1 MCFKTDFVFTQFFK
15 KKKTHKELTMRRIG
29 VLVAILFFTVNLMA
43 QEGKEKTLPE
53 VTVKTMTGESFN
65 TLDIDN
71 DGDPIIISFWA
82 LWCHPCIKELTT
94 IADVYEEWQEDTG
107 VKLYAVSIDDA
118 RSTAKVGPLV
128 NGKAWE
134 YEVLLDPN
142 GDFKRAMNVN
152 MIPHTFVLD
161 GNKNIVWQHTSFS
174 EGAELDL
181 IEVIEKVKAGED
193 VSDH

>member
-1 MCFKTDFVFTQFFK
+1 MKKLVVFLALLLFT
-15 KKKTHKELTMRRIG
+15 G
-29 VLVAILFFTVNLMA
+29 VIFA
-43 QEGKEKTLPE
+43 QDDSGKTLPDIN
-53 VTVKTMTGESFN
+53 VKNITGESFN
-65 TLDIDN
+65 TADIDN
-71 DGDPIIISFWA
+71 DGNPIIISFWA

-94 IADVYEEWQEDTG
+94 IADVYEDWQEETG
-107 VKLYAVSIDDA
+107 VKLYAISIDDA

-161 GNKNIVWQHTSFS
+161 GNKNIVWQHTSFA

-181 IEVIEKVKAGED
+181 IEIVNKVKNGED
-193 VSDH
+193 ISEH